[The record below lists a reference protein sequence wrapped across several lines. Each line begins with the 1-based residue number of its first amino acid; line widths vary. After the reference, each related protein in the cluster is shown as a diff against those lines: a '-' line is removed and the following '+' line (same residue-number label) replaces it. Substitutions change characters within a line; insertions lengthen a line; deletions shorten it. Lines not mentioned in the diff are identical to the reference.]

1 METLLKKQFED
12 MTLAELQGELDRMQN
27 SLDDLIAT
35 FNFNLANTPD
45 HHNEAVLREH
55 EDEIGEYRHE
65 IETLERLITNMKD
78 SSK

>member
-1 METLLKKQFED
+1 MKKQFED
-12 MTLAELQGELDRMQN
+12 MSLAELKGELGRLQL

-55 EDEIGEYRHE
+55 EDEIGEYRRE
-65 IETLERLITNMKD
+65 IETLERLIAGMRGSGT
-78 SSK
+78 